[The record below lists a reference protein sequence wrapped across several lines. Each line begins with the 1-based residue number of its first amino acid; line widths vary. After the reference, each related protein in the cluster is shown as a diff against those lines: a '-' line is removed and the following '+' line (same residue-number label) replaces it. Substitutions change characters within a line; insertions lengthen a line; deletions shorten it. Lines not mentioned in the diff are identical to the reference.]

1 MSEKISD
8 QSVPVQEIKT
18 PTVVSVKKFMKSVLV
33 VVLSFMCICVG
44 VLIYQL
50 HEDFHPVYG
59 KTEREKAPPKAL
71 SPMLSK
77 KVSEVPVRV
86 APEQKTDVAPAV
98 KVEKAEKQPSFF
110 EKPMMSMPIEAKTE
124 EPKTVKVAEPKT
136 ETRTEPVKVKEEKIT
151 KEEIVPEK
159 VLPLSVA
166 LDLRDKLTMGETC
179 VGELSLLMSEKLPE
193 KADKAKILNALMA
206 ICTDVSAYKDLKN
219 VFNQEKKDALTTFY
233 RMTSSSKWT
242 AYMKAIWT
250 TLVDVR
256 RLNPVKKRPKDIV
269 SLAQNALNQYNVAE
283 AIILVETLPPEMQAD
298 FRGFLGQA
306 KAYVLAQEAVDSLV
320 FAYEMGGK

>member
-18 PTVVSVKKFMKSVLV
+18 PTVVSVKKFMKSLLV
-33 VVLSFMCICVG
+33 VLLSFVCICVG

-59 KTEREKAPPKAL
+59 KKTDVRPVVFVKSETKSLPIVAVPKREILPNPEKQVKMPVL
-71 SPMLSK
+71 
-77 KVSEVPVRV
+77 KVSE
-86 APEQKTDVAPAV
+86 T
-98 KVEKAEKQPSFF
+98 
-110 EKPMMSMPIEAKTE
+110 PMMSMPIEVKTE
-124 EPKTVKVAEPKT
+124 EPKTLKVAEPKP
-136 ETRTEPVKVKEEKIT
+136 ETKPEPAKVKEEKT
-151 KEEIVPEK
+151 AKEEVVPEK

-166 LDLRDKLTMGETC
+166 LELRDKLTMGETC

-193 KADKAKILNALMA
+193 KADKTKILNALMA
-206 ICTDVSAYKDLKN
+206 ICTDVSAYEDLKS
-219 VFNQEKKDALTTFY
+219 VFNQEKKEALTTFY

-242 AYMKAIWT
+242 AYMKAVWT

-283 AIILVETLPPEMQAD
+283 AIILIEQLSPEMQAD

>member
-59 KTEREKAPPKAL
+59 KKTNARPTIAVKSETKVLPLVAVPKKEMRSNPEKRVAVPMLKAP
-71 SPMLSK
+71 
-77 KVSEVPVRV
+77 E
-86 APEQKTDVAPAV
+86 T
-98 KVEKAEKQPSFF
+98 
-110 EKPMMSMPIEAKTE
+110 PMMSMPIEAKTE

-136 ETRTEPVKVKEEKIT
+136 ETRTEPAKVKEEKTT

-298 FRGFLGQA
+298 FQGFLGQA
-306 KAYVLAQEAVDSLV
+306 KAYILAQEAVDSLV

>member
-33 VVLSFMCICVG
+33 VLLSFVCICVG

-59 KTEREKAPPKAL
+59 K
-71 SPMLSK
+71 
-77 KVSEVPVRV
+77 
-86 APEQKTDVAPAV
+86 KTDVRPVVSVKSETKSLPIVAV
-98 KVEKAEKQPSFF
+98 PKREILPNPEKQVKMPVLKVP
-110 EKPMMSMPIEAKTE
+110 ETPMMSMPIEVKTE
-124 EPKTVKVAEPKT
+124 EPKTLKVAEPKP
-136 ETRTEPVKVKEEKIT
+136 ETKPEPAKVKEEKT
-151 KEEIVPEK
+151 AKEENVPEK

-166 LDLRDKLTMGETC
+166 LELRDKLTMGETC

-193 KADKAKILNALMA
+193 KADKTKILNALMA
-206 ICTDVSAYKDLKN
+206 ICTDVSAYEDLKS

-283 AIILVETLPPEMQAD
+283 AIILIEQLPPEMQAD